1 MEETRGFK
9 ERGRKFPPWKVKKKG
24 QDQKKYLLLIL
35 EKERA
40 NTEKRE
46 ERKKKK
52 KKKKKITGMETT
64 GVWNLSMD
72 IWFRTL
78 YLVYGLGLGTPKLI
92 SCMVELRRDLRLLDT
107 CFEKGPVTS
116 RTQKIP
122 CFRSYA
128 IVES

>member
-1 MEETRGFK
+1 M
-9 ERGRKFPPWKVKKKG
+9 
-24 QDQKKYLLLIL
+24 IL

-46 ERKKKK
+46 ERKKKN
-52 KKKKKITGMETT
+52 KKKKKITGMETMGVWNLSMET
-64 GVWNLSMD
+64 MGVWNLSMD

-92 SCMVELRRDLRLLDT
+92 SCMVELRRALRLLDT